1 MSATV
6 TLPLSRSHQRHR
18 GSSILAPGAS
28 LPRIPSESLAEKE
41 QMTHSQSQ
49 YDEQTSPPDRRPS
62 APSLR
67 PIETDE
73 LKISKRKDGRQI
85 HALPAAAH
93 RPLAHAP
100 SRPTRFLLELTEPYT
115 LLHSIISDTESR
127 RIFYF
132 MLLNLAFMVVQS
144 TYGYLTGSLGLI
156 SDSIHMFFDCVA
168 LFVGLCAAVMSK
180 WPPSVRFPYGY
191 GKIDTLAGLGNGVFL
206 MLISVEIV
214 FEAMERLFSNASIE
228 RTTEL
233 LVVSSLGLLVNLVG
247 ISAFHASPI
256 KSKKAADGHHHGE
269 NMQGIYL
276 HIMAD
281 ALGSVAV
288 VLSTLFIQFSG
299 WSGWDPLASC
309 IIAIL
314 IFASTVPLV
323 TSTTKTLLLS
333 LNSDIEY
340 NLRDILAGVSNIP
353 GVVGYAVPRFWLE
366 DVKKE
371 GGHHGHTHGH
381 THDHSQKD
389 HGNGES
395 DDPTLLGVIHVTAS
409 QYADLVDVE
418 GRDSDGEAF
427 DAPSVE
433 QVDPSQSH
441 LLRAWSRDDTVDNVT
456 DFLTLNNLTHQAQLF
471 EKASILLGNEAPVHE
486 TPSITE
492 EEINALRNEA
502 ASRWSQPRLLY
513 FAVMV
518 CSLGSIEQG
527 WAQTCMNGA
536 NLYFPK
542 AFGIDSRSAR
552 DVFIVGLINSG
563 IYLSIGVLGCW
574 LAEPVNSLLGRR
586 GTIFLGSTT
595 CLIASTASA
604 LSQSWPVLLAFR
616 FLLGIGLALDNSTI
630 SIYLA
635 ECAPAAIRGG
645 LAVSWQMFTAFGI
658 FLGFIA
664 NVAVY
669 NYGPNTWRLQLVA
682 PIIPA
687 LPLMILIYTLP
698 ESPSWLIKQT
708 SRYDKAF
715 LSLRRLRN
723 TDLQAAKELYATY
736 LQRKTQHSMPTP
748 KRTYAQQLLDLVTKP
763 RIRRAT
769 LAAYS
774 VMLCQQL
781 CGINIIAFYSSSI
794 FSDAG
799 FSNFGALLASCV
811 SGFIMFV
818 GAFPAIWMMDT
829 LGRRTLLLLT
839 LPITGLTMFGAGLS
853 FMIPAENAGHFYLLA
868 GTVYLFSLEYS
879 PGMGPVPNTYCAEA
893 FPLSHRELGMSSS
906 VAVANIWATILSFT
920 FPRLLTALGAQGSF
934 ELYAFLNIV
943 AVILVFFFVPE
954 TKMKTL
960 DELDQVFAISS
971 RRFIHYQV
979 TEYLPWLV
987 QYYVLCRKEATLS
1000 PLLPESNYNSKL
1012 EHSPPWRSQR
1022 KRPRLETLKSP
1033 EYNSGTPPSTKR
1045 AVDAGYLDD
1054 PFAKLLNGAGEVARR
1069 LPLMNRGTYL
1079 RTTAIDQVVST
1090 FLASAPPGRK
1100 QIISLGAGS
1109 DTRYFRL
1116 KHKQP
1121 NVDLLYHELDFAA
1134 NTRTKILG
1142 LRSAPFAAAVK
1153 SLCHIDI
1160 RSPVFEITDDGSR
1173 LKSPAY
1179 NIHPQD
1185 LRLLAPGKPALPDI
1199 DATLPTLLISE
1210 CCLIYL
1216 NPDHAD
1222 AVLQYFCNNGLFSP
1236 SSVPLA
1242 IVIYEPIRP
1251 NDPFGRTMIRNLTAR
1266 GIQLQTLHNGAAA
1279 VDIDWVW
1286 KTWIGDAEKERVD
1299 ALEWMDE
1306 VEEFVLLARHYCLA
1320 FGWRSFVDNNDGAHG
1335 WKSLPVP
1342 K

>member
-1 MSATV
+1 MSVATSSNLANYSAPLNDDDSVMSTTV
-6 TLPLSRSHQRHR
+6 TLPLSAATHR
-18 GSSILAPGAS
+18 S
-28 LPRIPSESLAEKE
+28 LPHKCS
-41 QMTHSQSQ
+41 T
-49 YDEQTSPPDRRPS
+49 
-62 APSLR
+62 
-67 PIETDE
+67 
-73 LKISKRKDGRQI
+73 
-85 HALPAAAH
+85 
-93 RPLAHAP
+93 
-100 SRPTRFLLELTEPYT
+100 PTRFLLELTEPYT
-115 LLHSIISDTESR
+115 LLYDIISDAESR

-214 FEAMERLFSNASIE
+214 FEATERLFSNTSID

-233 LVVSSLGLLVNLVG
+233 LVVTNSDVM
-247 ISAFHASPI
+247 SASASPV
-256 KSKKAADGHHHGE
+256 KSKKAADGHYHGE

-288 VLSTLFIQFSG
+288 VLSTLLIQFSG

-314 IFASTVPLV
+314 IFASTIPLV

-353 GVVGYAVPRFWLE
+353 GVVG
-366 DVKKE
+366 K
-371 GGHHGHTHGH
+371 G
-381 THDHSQKD
+381 
-389 HGNGES
+389 
-395 DDPTLLGVIHVTAS
+395 
-409 QYADLVDVE
+409 
-418 GRDSDGEAF
+418 DSDGEVL
-427 DAPSVE
+427 DAPSLE
-433 QVDPSQSH
+433 QVESSQSH
-441 LLRAWSRDDTVDNVT
+441 LVRVWSRERAVDDVA

-471 EKASILLGNEAPVHE
+471 DKAARLLESDAAAHE
-486 TPSITE
+486 IPNITE
-492 EEINALRNEA
+492 EEIIALQNEV
-502 ASRWSQPRLLY
+502 ASRWIQPRLLY
-513 FAVMV
+513 FAIMI

-542 AFGIDSRSAR
+542 ALGIDSRSAK
-552 DVFIVGLINSG
+552 DTFIVGLINSG
-563 IYLSIGVLGCW
+563 IYLSVGVLGSW

-595 CLIASTASA
+595 CLVASVASA
-604 LSQSWPVLLAFR
+604 LSQTWPVLLAFR

-630 SIYLA
+630 SIYIA

-669 NYGPNTWRLQLVA
+669 DLAA

-687 LPLMILIYTLP
+687 LPLMIFVYALP

-736 LQRKTQHSMPTP
+736 LQRKDQHSVQAT
-748 KRTYAQQLLDLVTKP
+748 KSTYAQQLLDLVTKP

-769 LAAYS
+769 LAAYT

-811 SGFIMFV
+811 SGFIMFI
-818 GAFPAIWMMDT
+818 GAFPAVWMMDT

-839 LPITGLTMFGAGLS
+839 LPVMALTMLAAGLS
-853 FMIPAENAGHFYLLA
+853 FMIPAENPAHFYLLA
-868 GTVYLFSLEYS
+868 SMIYLFSLEYS

-906 VAVANIWATILSFT
+906 IAVASTWATVLSFT
-920 FPRLLTALGAQGSF
+920 FPSLLAALGAQGSF

-954 TKMKTL
+954 TRMKTL
-960 DELDQVFAISS
+960 DELDQVFGISS
-971 RRFIHYQV
+971 TRFIRYQV
-979 TEYLPWLV
+979 TECLPWLV
-987 QYYVLCRKEATLS
+987 QYYVLRRKEATLN
-1000 PLLPESNYNSKL
+1000 PLLLESDYSKL
-1012 EHSPPWRSQR
+1012 DQDEEDQEISVS
-1022 KRPRLETLKSP
+1022 
-1033 EYNSGTPPSTKR
+1033 

-1054 PFAKLLNGAGEVARR
+1054 PFAKLLSGTGEVARR
-1069 LPLMNRGTYL
+1069 LPLMNRGTYV
-1079 RTTAIDQVVST
+1079 RTTAIDQVVNT

-1116 KHKQP
+1116 KHMQP
-1121 NVDLLYHELDFAA
+1121 NLDLLYHEVDFAT
-1134 NTRTKILG
+1134 NTRTKILR
-1142 LRSAPFAAAVK
+1142 LRSAPFATVVK
-1153 SLCHIDI
+1153 SRCHIDTL
-1160 RSPVFEITDDGSR
+1160 SPEFEVIDDGSR

-1179 NIHPQD
+1179 HIHPQD
-1185 LRLLAPGKPALPDI
+1185 LRLLAPGKPALPGI
-1199 DATLPTLLISE
+1199 DTTLPTLLISE

-1216 NPDHAD
+1216 SPDLAD
-1222 AVLQYFCNNGLFSP
+1222 AVLQYFCISGLFNP

-1251 NDPFGRTMIRNLTAR
+1251 NDPFGRTMISNLTTR
-1266 GIQLQTLHNGAAA
+1266 GIQLQTLHKSGAAA

-1286 KTWIGDAEKERVD
+1286 KTWIDDAEKERVD

-1320 FGWRSFVDNNDGAHG
+1320 FGWRGFVDDGAGAQG